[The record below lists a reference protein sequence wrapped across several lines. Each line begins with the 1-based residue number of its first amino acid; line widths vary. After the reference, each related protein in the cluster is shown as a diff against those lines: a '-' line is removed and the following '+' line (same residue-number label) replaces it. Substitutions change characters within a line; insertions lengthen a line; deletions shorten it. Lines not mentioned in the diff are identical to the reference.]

1 MSEEVILTLGEY
13 QFGMSTAAHD
23 EMTRETKYR
32 WVQQKRL
39 TREPAMQYMGPGTT
53 AISLKGSIY
62 PHFRGG
68 LGQLPA
74 MRAEAEKGEPLT
86 LVSGD
91 GVNLGRYCIQSISDT
106 EKSYVGAGLPRRID
120 FSLRLEAYGEDAV
133 PIDKGGDGGGI
144 WGLVSGFVGDLFD
157 DLGIG

>member
-68 LGQLPA
+68 LAQMPA

-86 LVSGD
+86 LMSGD

-106 EKSYVGAGLPRRID
+106 EKNYIGAGLPRRID

-133 PIDKGGDGGGI
+133 PVNKDGDDGGF
-144 WGLVSGFVGDLFD
+144 WGLVSGFVNNALDGLR
-157 DLGIG
+157 IG